1 MAMDL
6 GASYR
11 LVSNI
16 DFSSGLAV
24 GGRYP
29 GMWSASGFSPIGN
42 FTIGDSST
50 EFAGSLDGQGRVISN
65 LAINLAST
73 NYVGLFGYIRTGG
86 AVSNV
91 SLQAASITGQD
102 RVGILAGYSKGTI
115 SNASATGSV
124 TANGLGGGL
133 VGESSGSVANSWA
146 AVTVAG
152 TTTSSSSMGGLV
164 GWNNAGGTIQDSY
177 ATGNVTAGTG
187 GTRAGGLTAQSNGS
201 ILRSYAT
208 GAVSGGSQGVGGL
221 VGFNTGAT
229 IVDSY
234 AIGAVTATA
243 FAGGLVGFNSSG
255 ATIVNSHATGAV
267 TTESLG
273 GGLVGTNAAGASID
287 RSYATGA
294 VNVTSSTIATLTG
307 GGLVANNSGAI
318 TKSYATG
325 AVNVTSTYAA
335 ATATSAGGLIGTNG
349 STATLT
355 QSLRDRCGQRYLG
368 CRRLNVGWITR
379 QEYRRSYRYAVL
391 CDRCCQRHGQRRDRY
406 GNGGRTDWQPR
417 QHGHG
422 RTDLRGRS
430 GQRDLAWRRSSR
442 RPDWIDHR
450 HRRHHGI
457 LLGHRYVARTNPIG
471 SGTSPGIIGLTTA
484 QMQNPVNFASTY
496 AGWGFR
502 HRLVRAERRLLSAAL
517 WRQLRA
523 ACRSGQCIAGLW

>member
-1 MAMDL
+1 MAISILLAGNTATGWFSINGRTRPFGQWEYSTNIANAHQLQLMAMDL

-11 LVSNI
+11 LASNI

-24 GGRYP
+24 GGKYP
-29 GMWSASGFSPIGN
+29 GMWSATGFSPIGN

-73 NYVGLFGYIRTGG
+73 NYVGLFGYIRPGG

-133 VGESSGSVANSWA
+133 IGESSGSVANSWA

-152 TTTSSSSMGGLV
+152 TTPTSSSMGGLV
-164 GWNNAGGTIQDSY
+164 GWSNAGGTIQDSY

-221 VGFNTGAT
+221 VGFNSGAT

-234 AIGAVTATA
+234 ATGAVTATA

-267 TTESLG
+267 TTEFARRWTGRHQRRGSFHRQVLRNWSG
-273 GGLVGTNAAGASID
+273 QRHVVDHRRID
-287 RSYATGA
+287 RRWTGR
-294 VNVTSSTIATLTG
+294 
-307 GGLVANNSGAI
+307 
-318 TKSYATG
+318 
-325 AVNVTSTYAA
+325 
-335 ATATSAGGLIGTNG
+335 
-349 STATLT
+349 
-355 QSLRDRCGQRYLG
+355 QQLRSHHQ
-368 CRRLNVGWITR
+368 
-379 QEYRRSYRYAVL
+379 VL
-391 CDRCCQRHGQRRDRY
+391 CDRGRQRYVHLCSGHGY
-406 GNGGRTDWQPR
+406 VGGRADR
-417 QHGHG
+417 H
-422 RTDLRGRS
+422 
-430 GQRDLAWRRSSR
+430 QR
-442 RPDWIDHR
+442 
-450 HRRHHGI
+450 
-457 LLGHRYVARTNPIG
+457 
-471 SGTSPGIIGLTTA
+471 
-484 QMQNPVNFASTY
+484 
-496 AGWGFR
+496 
-502 HRLVRAERRLLSAAL
+502 
-517 WRQLRA
+517 
-523 ACRSGQCIAGLW
+523 